1 MRLLAAEKRA
11 RDASRS
17 RVRPAGEIP
26 AGMVYESPEELVRAE
41 LAARRVH

>member
-17 RVRPAGEIP
+17 LAQPSGEIP
-26 AGMVYESPEELVRAE
+26 AGMVYESTEDLVRAE